1 MRELFVCCCVV
12 RTGACEFVVVVWMW
26 VAVGVVMVGSALSN
40 DGVVS
45 GHGFFMLVWI
55 ERNCELPCVLC
66 R

>member
-1 MRELFVCCCVV
+1 MV

-45 GHGFFMLVWI
+45 GLGFFMLVWI